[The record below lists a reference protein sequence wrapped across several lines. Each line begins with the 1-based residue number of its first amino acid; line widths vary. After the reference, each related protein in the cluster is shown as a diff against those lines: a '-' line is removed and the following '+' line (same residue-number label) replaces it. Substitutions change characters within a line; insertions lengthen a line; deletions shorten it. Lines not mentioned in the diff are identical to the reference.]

1 MKGFLRGTGVALV
14 TPFLDDL
21 SIDYKSVTDLVE
33 FCIAGGIDYLVV
45 LGTTAESATLS
56 KKEKKELI
64 SHIRKVNS
72 NRIPMVLGIGG
83 NNTQQVLREI
93 SRTDLNDFYAILSVV
108 PMYNKPTQEGLY
120 QHYKTIQA
128 KSPLPILLYNVPS
141 RTGTNMDAETT
152 LRLAQLENIIGI
164 KEATSDVGQ
173 ILEILKER
181 PEGFLVLSGD
191 DTLALSLIAAGGDG
205 IISVV
210 AQGFPNQ
217 FSELINA
224 GLEGDL
230 ASSYTRLFQLLPAI
244 NYAFEEGNPAGI
256 KSILAAKG
264 ICKSNVR
271 LPLISASKKLEK
283 KISQF
288 VNCLPVK

>member
-93 SRTDLNDFYAILSVV
+93 SRADLNDFYAILSVV

-120 QHYKTIQA
+120 QHYKTIQE

-141 RTGTNMDAETT
+141 RTGTNMEAETT
-152 LRLAQLENIIGI
+152 LRLAQLDNIIGI
-164 KEATSDVGQ
+164 KEATSNIGQ

-256 KSILAAKG
+256 KSILATKG
-264 ICKSNVR
+264 ICKSHVR

-288 VNCLPVK
+288 VNCLPVR